1 MLETTYLTNN
11 FLIAMPN
18 LADSNFLKTVTY
30 ICIHNEE
37 GAMGIVINRPM
48 NINLGDVLEQMD
60 IETENPGSIRLPI
73 FNGGPVQQE
82 RGFVLHQPETQTW
95 DAMLTVSEELNI
107 TTSRDIISAIAN
119 DKGPNEVLIA
129 LGYAGWGA
137 GQLEQ
142 EMADN
147 VWLNTPADN
156 GIIFKT
162 PPNQRWQAAVAN
174 LGIDLTLLSSEAGHA

>member
-30 ICIHNEE
+30 ICIHNKE

-48 NINLGDVLEQMD
+48 GVNLGEILEQMD
-60 IETENPGSIRLPI
+60 IKTENPSSIKLPI
-73 FNGGPVQQE
+73 FNGGPVQKE
-82 RGFVLHQPETQTW
+82 RGFVLHQPGQKW

-107 TTSRDIISAIAN
+107 TTSRDIMIAIAN
-119 DKGPNEVLIA
+119 NKGPDKVLIA

-137 GQLEQ
+137 GQLER

-147 VWLNTPADN
+147 IWINTPVDN
-156 GIIFKT
+156 DIIFKT
-162 PPNQRWQAAVAN
+162 PSNQRWQAAVAS
-174 LGIDLTLLSSEAGHA
+174 LGIDLTLLSGQVGHA

>member
-18 LADSNFLKTVTY
+18 LADPNFLKTVTY
-30 ICIHNEE
+30 ICIHNKE

-48 NINLGDVLEQMD
+48 GINLGDILERMD
-60 IETENPGSIRLPI
+60 IKIENTSSIKLPI
-73 FNGGPVQQE
+73 FNGGPVQKE
-82 RGFVLHQPETQTW
+82 RGFVLHQSDQTW
-95 DAMLTVSEELNI
+95 DATLTVNEGLNI
-107 TTSRDIISAIAN
+107 TTSRDIMTAIAN
-119 DKGPNEVLIA
+119 DKGPDKVLIA

-147 VWLNTPADN
+147 IWINTPVDN
-156 GIIFKT
+156 DIIFKT
-162 PPNQRWQAAVAN
+162 PSKQRWQAAVAS
-174 LGIDLTLLSSEAGHA
+174 LGIDLTLLSSQVGHA